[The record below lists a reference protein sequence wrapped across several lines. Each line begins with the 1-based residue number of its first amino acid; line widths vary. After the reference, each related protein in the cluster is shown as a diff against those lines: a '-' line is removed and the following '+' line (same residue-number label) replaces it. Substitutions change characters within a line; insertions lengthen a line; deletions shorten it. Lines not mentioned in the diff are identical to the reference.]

1 MKSVL
6 FRDLT
11 VGQEFY
17 KNGELLVKTDP
28 VKSGG
33 CGCRVDANAVN
44 PADTQHPKRLF
55 NESDEVQINE

>member
-1 MKSVL
+1 MISKL

-33 CGCRVDANAVN
+33 CGCRIEANAIN
-44 PADTQHPKRLF
+44 EADQLHPKRLF